1 MKNIFPFIVLLQ
13 ALTLSITQAADNLE
27 ESTANVKESSSSNYL
42 SAQFWGQ
49 IIAII
54 ALVVCSGIVAGLT
67 LGLMSQDVTNLA
79 ILSAAGTPKQRK
91 YAARIMPIRK
101 NGHLVLTALLLT
113 NTVLN
118 ETLPVLI
125 DGLFGQGK

>member
-1 MKNIFPFIVLLQ
+1 
-13 ALTLSITQAADNLE
+13 
-27 ESTANVKESSSSNYL
+27 
-42 SAQFWGQ
+42 
-49 IIAII
+49 
-54 ALVVCSGIVAGLT
+54 
-67 LGLMSQDVTNLA
+67 MSQDVTNLA

-101 NGHLVLTALLLT
+101 NGHLLLTALLLT

-125 DGLFGQGK
+125 DGLFGQGKSSLLLSPSITSCSFYPNTAGYYV

>member
-1 MKNIFPFIVLLQ
+1 
-13 ALTLSITQAADNLE
+13 
-27 ESTANVKESSSSNYL
+27 
-42 SAQFWGQ
+42 
-49 IIAII
+49 
-54 ALVVCSGIVAGLT
+54 
-67 LGLMSQDVTNLA
+67 MSQDVTNLA

-101 NGHLVLTALLLT
+101 NGHLLLTALLLT

-125 DGLFGQGK
+125 DGLFGQGKSSSSHHHVMFFLTQYHL